1 MDRQKVNLIINNI
14 ELLVRSLK
22 KELDNEN
29 GYKYEEIVPYI
40 IDDYDPD
47 YYEEE
52 D

>member
-1 MDRQKVNLIINNI
+1 MDRQKVNLIIQNI

-22 KELDNEN
+22 EELNKENE
-29 GYKYEEIVPYI
+29 YKYEEIAPFINEYE
-40 IDDYDPD
+40 PD

>member
-1 MDRQKVNLIINNI
+1 MDKQKVDLIIHNI

-22 KELDNEN
+22 KELNNEN
-29 GYKYEEIVPYI
+29 EYKYEEIAPYI
-40 IDDYDPD
+40 NEYEPD

>member
-1 MDRQKVNLIINNI
+1 MDRQKVNLIIQNI

-22 KELDNEN
+22 EELSNEKK
-29 GYKYEEIVPYI
+29 YKYEEIAPYI
-40 IDDYDPD
+40 IDEYEPE